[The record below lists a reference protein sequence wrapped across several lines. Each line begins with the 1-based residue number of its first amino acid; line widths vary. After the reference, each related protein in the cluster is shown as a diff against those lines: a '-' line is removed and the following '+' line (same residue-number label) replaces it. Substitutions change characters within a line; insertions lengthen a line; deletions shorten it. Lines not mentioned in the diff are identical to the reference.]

1 MKLIAMS
8 TLSLL
13 VALAALAAVPKQQ
26 LPDSSTQDATLACI
40 TMNTERLPLDS
51 RRSPLDSVS
60 FNLQDGMVKVCYG
73 SPGARGRDV
82 FGELVPFDQLWRTG
96 ANEPTMIHTSI
107 PLEVAGV
114 RIDPGSYALYTV
126 PGKDEWEIVVNS
138 STSQWGHERF
148 YVDEVKAHEVGR
160 GKAKSGSTDEY
171 VESFTIRAT
180 SGDGGTTIIYLE
192 WEETR
197 VAVPISAAK

>member
-1 MKLIAMS
+1 MRLIATS

-13 VALAALAAVPKQQ
+13 VALAALAAGPERPPSG
-26 LPDSSTQDATLACI
+26 LSTQDADLACI

-60 FNLQDGMVKVCYG
+60 FKVQDGMVKICYG
-73 SPGARGRDV
+73 RPAARERVV
-82 FGELVPFDQLWRTG
+82 FGELVPYDQLWRTG
-96 ANEPTMIHTSI
+96 ANEPTMIHTSV
-107 PLEVAGV
+107 PLEIAGV
-114 RIDPGSYALYTV
+114 PIDAGSYALYTV
-126 PGKDEWEIVVNS
+126 PGKDGWEIVVNS

-160 GKAKSGSTDEY
+160 GKAASESSDEY
-171 VESFTIRAT
+171 VESFTITAT
-180 SGDGGTTIIYLE
+180 SGDGGTATVYLQ

-197 VAVPISAAK
+197 VAVPIAAAK

>member
-1 MKLIAMS
+1 
-8 TLSLL
+8 
-13 VALAALAAVPKQQ
+13 
-26 LPDSSTQDATLACI
+26 
-40 TMNTERLPLDS
+40 MNTDRLPLDS

-60 FNLQDGMVKVCYG
+60 FNVQDGMVKICYG
-73 SPGARGRDV
+73 SPAARGREI
-82 FGELVPFDQLWRTG
+82 FGELVPYDQLWRTG

-107 PLEVAGV
+107 ALEIAGV
-114 RIDPGSYALYTV
+114 RIDPGTYALYTV
-126 PGKDEWEIVVNS
+126 PGKNEWEVVVNS

-148 YVDEVKAHEVGR
+148 YNDEIKAHEVGR
-160 GKAKSGSTDEY
+160 GKVQSGSSDEY

>member
-1 MKLIAMS
+1 MRLIITS

-26 LPDSSTQDATLACI
+26 LPDSSTQDAELACI

-51 RRSPLDSVS
+51 RRSPLDSIS

-73 SPGARGRDV
+73 SPGARGRAV
-82 FGELVPFDQLWRTG
+82 FGELVPYDQLWRTG
-96 ANEPTMIHTSI
+96 ANEPTMIHTSV

-126 PGKDEWEIVVNS
+126 PGKDEWEIVINS
-138 STSQWGHERF
+138 SKTQWWHERF
-148 YVDEVKAHEVGR
+148 YNDDIRAYEVGR

-171 VESFTIRAT
+171 VESFTIRAQPAE
-180 SGDGGTTIIYLE
+180 GGNATVYLE

-197 VAVPISAAK
+197 VEIPISNAG